1 MFDKRVK
8 LNIEPTQIIFNP
20 IVVQRILTIFDIK
33 PDEELVIKSKSIFDK
48 KIDETSVYFI
58 FF

>member
-1 MFDKRVK
+1 MFDKRIK

-48 KIDETSVYFI
+48 KIDET
-58 FF
+58 